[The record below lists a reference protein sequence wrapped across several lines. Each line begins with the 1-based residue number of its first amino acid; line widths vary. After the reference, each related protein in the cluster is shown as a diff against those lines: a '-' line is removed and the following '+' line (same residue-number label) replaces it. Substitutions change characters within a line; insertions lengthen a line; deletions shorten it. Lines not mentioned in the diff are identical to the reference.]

1 METQFKT
8 LLSPE
13 QGLKE
18 LCMLKMEL
26 YILSFCY
33 KIIILPVPKS
43 PHTILWLA
51 WSEVL
56 ICVTN
61 QFICLYCSMKHLVK
75 MTFLHSATFHF
86 IFVVLQQFVVFFSF

>member
-43 PHTILWLA
+43 PHTIL
-51 WSEVL
+51 
-56 ICVTN
+56 
-61 QFICLYCSMKHLVK
+61 
-75 MTFLHSATFHF
+75 
-86 IFVVLQQFVVFFSF
+86 